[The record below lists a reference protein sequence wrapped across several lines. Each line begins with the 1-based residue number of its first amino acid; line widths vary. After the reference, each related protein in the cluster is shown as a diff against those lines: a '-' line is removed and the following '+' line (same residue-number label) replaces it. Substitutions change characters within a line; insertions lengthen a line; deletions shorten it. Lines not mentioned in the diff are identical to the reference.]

1 MKKLTKLFALLLV
14 LALTLG
20 TVSIVMADE
29 PPVGSENEITTGP
42 VTITNA
48 MAGVTYKLYRV
59 MDIHGVTAD
68 GQKSAFVTNEKWHTI
83 FGDDSL
89 KDFLTLKD
97 KNTVGTLVTPVLC
110 SMSAA
115 PLLSNPTR
123 RPPLPKAA
131 RRDSAICPSATTS
144 WFPPVTPAH
153 TPSTPPL
160 RSRAARVSA

>member
-29 PPVGSENEITTGP
+29 PPVGSENEITAGP

-68 GQKSAFVTNEKWHTI
+68 GQKSAFVTNNKWHAI
-83 FGDDSL
+83 FSDDSL
-89 KDFLTLKD
+89 KNFLTLKD
-97 KNTVGTLVTPVLC
+97 KNTVGTLVTPVQNF
-110 SMSAA
+110 AEA
-115 PLLSNPTR
+115 
-123 RPPLPKAA
+123 
-131 RRDSAICPSATTS
+131 
-144 WFPPVTPAH
+144 
-153 TPSTPPL
+153 ST
-160 RSRAARVSA
+160 AQ